1 MNFTDTKELN
11 RRQARWSELLS
22 DFNFKLVHRSGSLN
36 AQADILSRVDAEKHS
51 NHCRMTTKPLLDRAV
66 FHPSKMLNNQNVE
79 ESENEGESSEPS
91 SSNNQGVQI
100 ASTVFPT
107 DDGNDKL
114 RVSDRKVLEDSVIER
129 LKELKGAEKQSDI
142 DDATST

>member
-1 MNFTDTKELN
+1 MNH
-11 RRQARWSELLS
+11 
-22 DFNFKLVHRSGSLN
+22 LV
-36 AQADILSRVDAEKHS
+36 Q
-51 NHCRMTTKPLLDRAV
+51 
-66 FHPSKMLNNQNVE
+66 
-79 ESENEGESSEPS
+79 
-91 SSNNQGVQI
+91 NNQGVQI